1 MNVTNASSVSTTP
14 SVYFDNCLVGAVVK
28 GDHPAQMPSLSI
40 LFTAHQSGSVALSA
54 STQVLKE
61 IQALPA
67 EYQGPHL
74 AVWNDLR
81 KLPASRVTWIDEQST
96 ARSITTDHLYTRLET
111 VLTDPS
117 DRLHVFYA
125 AKQGVGYFATVDQ
138 KTILSKKRQLESIV
152 SMRFGTPREITGY
165 IGISGT
171 TGSA

>member
-111 VLTDPS
+111 VLTLPIGS
-117 DRLHVFYA
+117 TFSTRRSRAL
-125 AKQGVGYFATVDQ
+125 G
-138 KTILSKKRQLESIV
+138 ILPPLIRRPFSARNV
-152 SMRFGTPREITGY
+152 SSNPLY
-165 IGISGT
+165 Q
-171 TGSA
+171 